1 MIGTGNKIFK
11 TAKKEYQRKYF
22 LHIAAMKYYVKVKL
36 STIINVIY
44 FCGSTPSPLERVGV
58 RFLKQPIQLRINFID
73 NHSQI
78 FRIIHKI
85 DAVHIDNE

>member
-44 FCGSTPSPLERVGV
+44 FCGSDSLSFGEGWGEVSKTTHSTPHQ
-58 RFLKQPIQLRINFID
+58 FY
-73 NHSQI
+73 
-78 FRIIHKI
+78 
-85 DAVHIDNE
+85 